1 MKLKNFRRV
10 AALGMAVGMTAVL
23 AACGNTADTAS
34 SEAAES
40 TAETADTAEEASAET
55 ADAEYA
61 YLADFSFSDAFDE
74 NGYLKGVTAADYVT
88 LPDDY
93 ADITISADLGQVS
106 DDDINDYIDS
116 NVLSNFA
123 TTNEVKDRA
132 AADGDTVN
140 IDYVGRI
147 DGVAFDGGDTKG
159 SGADLTLG
167 SGTYIDNFEDQI
179 VGHTPGETFDV
190 TVTFPEDY
198 GNEDLNGKE
207 AVFETTLNYIKE
219 SVTPELTDDWV
230 KENLGE
236 SMSLNS
242 VDELK
247 AFVKSTMLYDNQASD
262 VYTALH
268 DKASYADELPQTALD
283 YYRDVLLYRIYT
295 NAQKYG
301 TDMNTLLSSGMMGS
315 SYDSVDA
322 YLADAND
329 SIKSI
334 TQQALLMQ
342 AVAEKTGFKCDTAT
356 MNADFGRYYGTTDP
370 SQYVSAYGENYIK
383 MNVLQSDVMQNLIDN
398 VTYTYAVSAAALPVL
413 HRECFFVAFCGGNLY
428 NKGILNKESFP
439 MPLIIPKDLPA
450 YEELQQE
457 NVFVMHQERAMSQ
470 HIRPLRILILN
481 LMPTKI
487 VTETQLARLLA
498 NSPLQVQVTF
508 LQTATH
514 STTHT
519 APEHMKAFY
528 KTFDEIKNERFDG
541 MIITGAP
548 IEDLDYEDVDY
559 WDELCRIMDY
569 TKENVYSTIHLC
581 WGALAGLYYHF
592 GIPKV
597 HLDKKMFGVFEHR
610 VTRPSNP
617 LVRGFDEVF
626 YAPHSR
632 WAGLDRAAI
641 DACGDLRILAESDI
655 AGPMLLSTE
664 SGRQIFVIGHPEYDK
679 YTLDR
684 EYKRDVKAGK
694 PINIPCNYYPDDNP
708 SRDPLFRWRAHGY
721 LLYTNWLNYY
731 VYQDTPYD
739 LSRLEALEK

>member
-1 MKLKNFRRV
+1 M
-10 AALGMAVGMTAVL
+10 L
-23 AACGNTADTAS
+23 AACGNTADTAAS

-40 TAETADTAEEASAET
+40 TAETADAAKESSAET

-74 NGYLKGVTAADYVT
+74 NGYLKDVTATDYVT

-116 NVLSNFA
+116 NVLSNFT

-230 KENLGE
+230 KENLSE

-268 DKASYADELPQTALD
+268 DKASYTDELPQTALD

-295 NAQKYG
+295 YAQNYG
-301 TDMNTLLSSGMMGS
+301 TDMATLLSSGMMGAT
-315 SYDSVDA
+315 YDSVDA
-322 YLADAND
+322 YLDDATD

-342 AVAEKTGFKCDTAT
+342 AVAEKMGFKCDTNT

-370 SQYVSAYGENYIK
+370 SRYISAYGENYIK

-398 VTYTYAVSAAALPVL
+398 V
-413 HRECFFVAFCGGNLY
+413 
-428 NKGILNKESFP
+428 K
-439 MPLIIPKDLPA
+439 
-450 YEELQQE
+450 YE
-457 NVFVMHQERAMSQ
+457 
-470 HIRPLRILILN
+470 
-481 LMPTKI
+481 
-487 VTETQLARLLA
+487 
-498 NSPLQVQVTF
+498 
-508 LQTATH
+508 
-514 STTHT
+514 
-519 APEHMKAFY
+519 
-528 KTFDEIKNERFDG
+528 
-541 MIITGAP
+541 
-548 IEDLDYEDVDY
+548 
-559 WDELCRIMDY
+559 
-569 TKENVYSTIHLC
+569 
-581 WGALAGLYYHF
+581 
-592 GIPKV
+592 
-597 HLDKKMFGVFEHR
+597 
-610 VTRPSNP
+610 
-617 LVRGFDEVF
+617 
-626 YAPHSR
+626 
-632 WAGLDRAAI
+632 
-641 DACGDLRILAESDI
+641 
-655 AGPMLLSTE
+655 
-664 SGRQIFVIGHPEYDK
+664 
-679 YTLDR
+679 
-684 EYKRDVKAGK
+684 
-694 PINIPCNYYPDDNP
+694 
-708 SRDPLFRWRAHGY
+708 
-721 LLYTNWLNYY
+721 
-731 VYQDTPYD
+731 
-739 LSRLEALEK
+739 

>member
-74 NGYLKGVTAADYVT
+74 NGYLKGVTATDYVT

-159 SGADLTLG
+159 NGADLTLG

-268 DKASYADELPQTALD
+268 DKASYSDELPQTALD

-295 NAQKYG
+295 YAQNYG
-301 TDMNTLLSSGMMGS
+301 TTMDALLASGMMGS
-315 SYDSVDA
+315 SYDNVDA
-322 YLADAND
+322 YLKDAHD
-329 SIKSI
+329 SIRSI

-342 AVAEKTGFKCDTAT
+342 AVAEKMGFRCDTAT

-370 SQYVSAYGENYIK
+370 TQYVTAYGENYVK

-398 VTYTYAVSAAALPVL
+398 V
-413 HRECFFVAFCGGNLY
+413 
-428 NKGILNKESFP
+428 K
-439 MPLIIPKDLPA
+439 
-450 YEELQQE
+450 YE
-457 NVFVMHQERAMSQ
+457 
-470 HIRPLRILILN
+470 
-481 LMPTKI
+481 
-487 VTETQLARLLA
+487 
-498 NSPLQVQVTF
+498 
-508 LQTATH
+508 
-514 STTHT
+514 
-519 APEHMKAFY
+519 
-528 KTFDEIKNERFDG
+528 
-541 MIITGAP
+541 
-548 IEDLDYEDVDY
+548 
-559 WDELCRIMDY
+559 
-569 TKENVYSTIHLC
+569 
-581 WGALAGLYYHF
+581 
-592 GIPKV
+592 
-597 HLDKKMFGVFEHR
+597 
-610 VTRPSNP
+610 
-617 LVRGFDEVF
+617 
-626 YAPHSR
+626 
-632 WAGLDRAAI
+632 
-641 DACGDLRILAESDI
+641 
-655 AGPMLLSTE
+655 
-664 SGRQIFVIGHPEYDK
+664 
-679 YTLDR
+679 
-684 EYKRDVKAGK
+684 
-694 PINIPCNYYPDDNP
+694 
-708 SRDPLFRWRAHGY
+708 
-721 LLYTNWLNYY
+721 
-731 VYQDTPYD
+731 
-739 LSRLEALEK
+739 

>member
-40 TAETADTAEEASAET
+40 TAETADTAEAASAET

-116 NVLSNFA
+116 NVLSSFA

-159 SGADLTLG
+159 NGADLTLG

-329 SIKSI
+329 SIMSI

-398 VTYTYAVSAAALPVL
+398 V
-413 HRECFFVAFCGGNLY
+413 
-428 NKGILNKESFP
+428 K
-439 MPLIIPKDLPA
+439 
-450 YEELQQE
+450 YE
-457 NVFVMHQERAMSQ
+457 
-470 HIRPLRILILN
+470 
-481 LMPTKI
+481 
-487 VTETQLARLLA
+487 
-498 NSPLQVQVTF
+498 
-508 LQTATH
+508 
-514 STTHT
+514 
-519 APEHMKAFY
+519 
-528 KTFDEIKNERFDG
+528 
-541 MIITGAP
+541 
-548 IEDLDYEDVDY
+548 
-559 WDELCRIMDY
+559 
-569 TKENVYSTIHLC
+569 
-581 WGALAGLYYHF
+581 
-592 GIPKV
+592 
-597 HLDKKMFGVFEHR
+597 
-610 VTRPSNP
+610 
-617 LVRGFDEVF
+617 
-626 YAPHSR
+626 
-632 WAGLDRAAI
+632 
-641 DACGDLRILAESDI
+641 
-655 AGPMLLSTE
+655 
-664 SGRQIFVIGHPEYDK
+664 
-679 YTLDR
+679 
-684 EYKRDVKAGK
+684 
-694 PINIPCNYYPDDNP
+694 
-708 SRDPLFRWRAHGY
+708 
-721 LLYTNWLNYY
+721 
-731 VYQDTPYD
+731 
-739 LSRLEALEK
+739 

>member
-40 TAETADTAEEASAET
+40 TAETADTAEKASAET

-74 NGYLKGVTAADYVT
+74 NGYLKGVTATDYVT

-334 TQQALLMQ
+334 PQQALLMQ

-398 VTYTYAVSAAALPVL
+398 V
-413 HRECFFVAFCGGNLY
+413 
-428 NKGILNKESFP
+428 K
-439 MPLIIPKDLPA
+439 
-450 YEELQQE
+450 YE
-457 NVFVMHQERAMSQ
+457 
-470 HIRPLRILILN
+470 
-481 LMPTKI
+481 
-487 VTETQLARLLA
+487 
-498 NSPLQVQVTF
+498 
-508 LQTATH
+508 
-514 STTHT
+514 
-519 APEHMKAFY
+519 
-528 KTFDEIKNERFDG
+528 
-541 MIITGAP
+541 
-548 IEDLDYEDVDY
+548 
-559 WDELCRIMDY
+559 
-569 TKENVYSTIHLC
+569 
-581 WGALAGLYYHF
+581 
-592 GIPKV
+592 
-597 HLDKKMFGVFEHR
+597 
-610 VTRPSNP
+610 
-617 LVRGFDEVF
+617 
-626 YAPHSR
+626 
-632 WAGLDRAAI
+632 
-641 DACGDLRILAESDI
+641 
-655 AGPMLLSTE
+655 
-664 SGRQIFVIGHPEYDK
+664 
-679 YTLDR
+679 
-684 EYKRDVKAGK
+684 
-694 PINIPCNYYPDDNP
+694 
-708 SRDPLFRWRAHGY
+708 
-721 LLYTNWLNYY
+721 
-731 VYQDTPYD
+731 
-739 LSRLEALEK
+739 

>member
-74 NGYLKGVTAADYVT
+74 NGYLKGVTATDYVT

-159 SGADLTLG
+159 NGADLTLG
-167 SGTYIDNFEDQI
+167 SGTYIDDFEDQI

-295 NAQKYG
+295 YAQNYG
-301 TDMNTLLSSGMMGS
+301 TDMATLLSSGMMGAT
-315 SYDSVDA
+315 YDSVDA
-322 YLADAND
+322 YLDDATD

-342 AVAEKTGFKCDTAT
+342 AVAEKMGFKCDTDT

-398 VTYTYAVSAAALPVL
+398 V
-413 HRECFFVAFCGGNLY
+413 
-428 NKGILNKESFP
+428 K
-439 MPLIIPKDLPA
+439 
-450 YEELQQE
+450 YE
-457 NVFVMHQERAMSQ
+457 
-470 HIRPLRILILN
+470 
-481 LMPTKI
+481 
-487 VTETQLARLLA
+487 
-498 NSPLQVQVTF
+498 
-508 LQTATH
+508 
-514 STTHT
+514 
-519 APEHMKAFY
+519 
-528 KTFDEIKNERFDG
+528 
-541 MIITGAP
+541 
-548 IEDLDYEDVDY
+548 
-559 WDELCRIMDY
+559 
-569 TKENVYSTIHLC
+569 
-581 WGALAGLYYHF
+581 
-592 GIPKV
+592 
-597 HLDKKMFGVFEHR
+597 
-610 VTRPSNP
+610 
-617 LVRGFDEVF
+617 
-626 YAPHSR
+626 
-632 WAGLDRAAI
+632 
-641 DACGDLRILAESDI
+641 
-655 AGPMLLSTE
+655 
-664 SGRQIFVIGHPEYDK
+664 
-679 YTLDR
+679 
-684 EYKRDVKAGK
+684 
-694 PINIPCNYYPDDNP
+694 
-708 SRDPLFRWRAHGY
+708 
-721 LLYTNWLNYY
+721 
-731 VYQDTPYD
+731 
-739 LSRLEALEK
+739 

>member
-74 NGYLKGVTAADYVT
+74 NGYLKGVTATDYVT

-93 ADITISADLGQVS
+93 ADITISANLGQVS

-167 SGTYIDNFEDQI
+167 SGTYIDTFEDQI

-198 GNEDLNGKE
+198 SNEDLNGKE

-334 TQQALLMQ
+334 TQHALLMQ
-342 AVAEKTGFKCDTAT
+342 AVAEKTGFKCDTST

-370 SQYVSAYGENYIK
+370 SQYISAYGENYIK
-383 MNVLQSDVMQNLIDN
+383 MNVLQSDVMQSLIDN
-398 VTYTYAVSAAALPVL
+398 V
-413 HRECFFVAFCGGNLY
+413 
-428 NKGILNKESFP
+428 K
-439 MPLIIPKDLPA
+439 
-450 YEELQQE
+450 YE
-457 NVFVMHQERAMSQ
+457 
-470 HIRPLRILILN
+470 
-481 LMPTKI
+481 
-487 VTETQLARLLA
+487 
-498 NSPLQVQVTF
+498 
-508 LQTATH
+508 
-514 STTHT
+514 
-519 APEHMKAFY
+519 
-528 KTFDEIKNERFDG
+528 
-541 MIITGAP
+541 
-548 IEDLDYEDVDY
+548 
-559 WDELCRIMDY
+559 
-569 TKENVYSTIHLC
+569 
-581 WGALAGLYYHF
+581 
-592 GIPKV
+592 
-597 HLDKKMFGVFEHR
+597 
-610 VTRPSNP
+610 
-617 LVRGFDEVF
+617 
-626 YAPHSR
+626 
-632 WAGLDRAAI
+632 
-641 DACGDLRILAESDI
+641 
-655 AGPMLLSTE
+655 
-664 SGRQIFVIGHPEYDK
+664 
-679 YTLDR
+679 
-684 EYKRDVKAGK
+684 
-694 PINIPCNYYPDDNP
+694 
-708 SRDPLFRWRAHGY
+708 
-721 LLYTNWLNYY
+721 
-731 VYQDTPYD
+731 
-739 LSRLEALEK
+739 

>member
-34 SEAAES
+34 SETAES
-40 TAETADTAEEASAET
+40 TAETADTAEKASAET

-74 NGYLKGVTAADYVT
+74 NGYLKGVTATDYVT

-167 SGTYIDNFEDQI
+167 SGTYIDDFEDQI

-301 TDMNTLLSSGMMGS
+301 TDMSTLLSSGMMGS

-322 YLADAND
+322 YLADAKD

-342 AVAEKTGFKCDTAT
+342 AVAEKMGFKCDTAT
-356 MNADFGRYYGTTDP
+356 MSADFGRYYGTTDP

-398 VTYTYAVSAAALPVL
+398 V
-413 HRECFFVAFCGGNLY
+413 
-428 NKGILNKESFP
+428 K
-439 MPLIIPKDLPA
+439 
-450 YEELQQE
+450 
-457 NVFVMHQERAMSQ
+457 
-470 HIRPLRILILN
+470 
-481 LMPTKI
+481 
-487 VTETQLARLLA
+487 
-498 NSPLQVQVTF
+498 
-508 LQTATH
+508 
-514 STTHT
+514 
-519 APEHMKAFY
+519 Y
-528 KTFDEIKNERFDG
+528 K
-541 MIITGAP
+541 
-548 IEDLDYEDVDY
+548 
-559 WDELCRIMDY
+559 
-569 TKENVYSTIHLC
+569 
-581 WGALAGLYYHF
+581 
-592 GIPKV
+592 
-597 HLDKKMFGVFEHR
+597 
-610 VTRPSNP
+610 
-617 LVRGFDEVF
+617 
-626 YAPHSR
+626 
-632 WAGLDRAAI
+632 
-641 DACGDLRILAESDI
+641 
-655 AGPMLLSTE
+655 
-664 SGRQIFVIGHPEYDK
+664 
-679 YTLDR
+679 
-684 EYKRDVKAGK
+684 
-694 PINIPCNYYPDDNP
+694 
-708 SRDPLFRWRAHGY
+708 
-721 LLYTNWLNYY
+721 
-731 VYQDTPYD
+731 
-739 LSRLEALEK
+739 

>member
-1 MKLKNFRRV
+1 MKLKNFHRL
-10 AALGMAVGMTAVL
+10 AALGLAVGMTTAL
-23 AACGNTADTAS
+23 AACGNTAET
-34 SEAAES
+34 AES
-40 TAETADTAEEASAET
+40 TAETAESTEAASSEAADTATDET
-55 ADAEYA
+55 AADAEYA

-74 NGYLKGVTAADYVT
+74 NGYLKGVTATDYVT

-93 ADITISADLGQVS
+93 ADITIDADLGQVS
-106 DDDINDYIDS
+106 EEDIDNYITS
-116 NVLSNFA
+116 NVLSKFS
-123 TTNEVKDRA
+123 TTEQVTDRA

-198 GNEDLNGKE
+198 GNENLNGKE

-230 KENLGE
+230 KENLSE
-236 SMSLNS
+236 SMSLNN

-268 DKASYADELPQTALD
+268 DKVSYADELPQTALD

-342 AVAEKTGFKCDTAT
+342 AVAEKMGFKCDTAT

-398 VTYTYAVSAAALPVL
+398 V
-413 HRECFFVAFCGGNLY
+413 
-428 NKGILNKESFP
+428 K
-439 MPLIIPKDLPA
+439 
-450 YEELQQE
+450 
-457 NVFVMHQERAMSQ
+457 
-470 HIRPLRILILN
+470 
-481 LMPTKI
+481 
-487 VTETQLARLLA
+487 
-498 NSPLQVQVTF
+498 
-508 LQTATH
+508 
-514 STTHT
+514 
-519 APEHMKAFY
+519 Y
-528 KTFDEIKNERFDG
+528 K
-541 MIITGAP
+541 
-548 IEDLDYEDVDY
+548 
-559 WDELCRIMDY
+559 
-569 TKENVYSTIHLC
+569 
-581 WGALAGLYYHF
+581 
-592 GIPKV
+592 
-597 HLDKKMFGVFEHR
+597 
-610 VTRPSNP
+610 
-617 LVRGFDEVF
+617 
-626 YAPHSR
+626 
-632 WAGLDRAAI
+632 
-641 DACGDLRILAESDI
+641 
-655 AGPMLLSTE
+655 
-664 SGRQIFVIGHPEYDK
+664 
-679 YTLDR
+679 
-684 EYKRDVKAGK
+684 
-694 PINIPCNYYPDDNP
+694 
-708 SRDPLFRWRAHGY
+708 
-721 LLYTNWLNYY
+721 
-731 VYQDTPYD
+731 
-739 LSRLEALEK
+739 

>member
-74 NGYLKGVTAADYVT
+74 NGYLKGVTATDYVT

-262 VYTALH
+262 VYTDLH

-315 SYDSVDA
+315 SYDNVDA
-322 YLADAND
+322 YLKDAHD
-329 SIKSI
+329 SIRSI

-342 AVAEKTGFKCDTAT
+342 AVAEKMGFRCDTAT

-398 VTYTYAVSAAALPVL
+398 V
-413 HRECFFVAFCGGNLY
+413 
-428 NKGILNKESFP
+428 K
-439 MPLIIPKDLPA
+439 
-450 YEELQQE
+450 YE
-457 NVFVMHQERAMSQ
+457 
-470 HIRPLRILILN
+470 
-481 LMPTKI
+481 
-487 VTETQLARLLA
+487 
-498 NSPLQVQVTF
+498 
-508 LQTATH
+508 
-514 STTHT
+514 
-519 APEHMKAFY
+519 
-528 KTFDEIKNERFDG
+528 
-541 MIITGAP
+541 
-548 IEDLDYEDVDY
+548 
-559 WDELCRIMDY
+559 
-569 TKENVYSTIHLC
+569 
-581 WGALAGLYYHF
+581 
-592 GIPKV
+592 
-597 HLDKKMFGVFEHR
+597 
-610 VTRPSNP
+610 
-617 LVRGFDEVF
+617 
-626 YAPHSR
+626 
-632 WAGLDRAAI
+632 
-641 DACGDLRILAESDI
+641 
-655 AGPMLLSTE
+655 
-664 SGRQIFVIGHPEYDK
+664 
-679 YTLDR
+679 
-684 EYKRDVKAGK
+684 
-694 PINIPCNYYPDDNP
+694 
-708 SRDPLFRWRAHGY
+708 
-721 LLYTNWLNYY
+721 
-731 VYQDTPYD
+731 
-739 LSRLEALEK
+739 

>member
-116 NVLSNFA
+116 KVLSNFA

-322 YLADAND
+322 YLAVAND

-356 MNADFGRYYGTTDP
+356 MSADFGRYYGTTDP

-398 VTYTYAVSAAALPVL
+398 V
-413 HRECFFVAFCGGNLY
+413 
-428 NKGILNKESFP
+428 K
-439 MPLIIPKDLPA
+439 
-450 YEELQQE
+450 YE
-457 NVFVMHQERAMSQ
+457 
-470 HIRPLRILILN
+470 
-481 LMPTKI
+481 
-487 VTETQLARLLA
+487 
-498 NSPLQVQVTF
+498 
-508 LQTATH
+508 
-514 STTHT
+514 
-519 APEHMKAFY
+519 
-528 KTFDEIKNERFDG
+528 
-541 MIITGAP
+541 
-548 IEDLDYEDVDY
+548 
-559 WDELCRIMDY
+559 
-569 TKENVYSTIHLC
+569 
-581 WGALAGLYYHF
+581 
-592 GIPKV
+592 
-597 HLDKKMFGVFEHR
+597 
-610 VTRPSNP
+610 
-617 LVRGFDEVF
+617 
-626 YAPHSR
+626 
-632 WAGLDRAAI
+632 
-641 DACGDLRILAESDI
+641 
-655 AGPMLLSTE
+655 
-664 SGRQIFVIGHPEYDK
+664 
-679 YTLDR
+679 
-684 EYKRDVKAGK
+684 
-694 PINIPCNYYPDDNP
+694 
-708 SRDPLFRWRAHGY
+708 
-721 LLYTNWLNYY
+721 
-731 VYQDTPYD
+731 
-739 LSRLEALEK
+739 

>member
-10 AALGMAVGMTAVL
+10 TALGMAVGMTAVL

-40 TAETADTAEEASAET
+40 TAETADTAEKASAET

-61 YLADFSFSDAFDE
+61 YLADFNFSDAFDE
-74 NGYLKGVTAADYVT
+74 NGYLKGVTATDYVT

-159 SGADLTLG
+159 NGADLTLG
-167 SGTYIDNFEDQI
+167 SGTYIDDFEDQI

-334 TQQALLMQ
+334 TQKALLMQ

-356 MNADFGRYYGTTDP
+356 MSADFGRYYGTTDP

-398 VTYTYAVSAAALPVL
+398 V
-413 HRECFFVAFCGGNLY
+413 
-428 NKGILNKESFP
+428 K
-439 MPLIIPKDLPA
+439 
-450 YEELQQE
+450 YE
-457 NVFVMHQERAMSQ
+457 
-470 HIRPLRILILN
+470 
-481 LMPTKI
+481 
-487 VTETQLARLLA
+487 
-498 NSPLQVQVTF
+498 
-508 LQTATH
+508 
-514 STTHT
+514 
-519 APEHMKAFY
+519 
-528 KTFDEIKNERFDG
+528 
-541 MIITGAP
+541 
-548 IEDLDYEDVDY
+548 
-559 WDELCRIMDY
+559 
-569 TKENVYSTIHLC
+569 
-581 WGALAGLYYHF
+581 
-592 GIPKV
+592 
-597 HLDKKMFGVFEHR
+597 
-610 VTRPSNP
+610 
-617 LVRGFDEVF
+617 
-626 YAPHSR
+626 
-632 WAGLDRAAI
+632 
-641 DACGDLRILAESDI
+641 
-655 AGPMLLSTE
+655 
-664 SGRQIFVIGHPEYDK
+664 
-679 YTLDR
+679 
-684 EYKRDVKAGK
+684 
-694 PINIPCNYYPDDNP
+694 
-708 SRDPLFRWRAHGY
+708 
-721 LLYTNWLNYY
+721 
-731 VYQDTPYD
+731 
-739 LSRLEALEK
+739 

>member
-40 TAETADTAEEASAET
+40 TAETADTAEKASAET

-74 NGYLKGVTAADYVT
+74 NGYLKGVTATDYVT

-167 SGTYIDNFEDQI
+167 SGTYIDDFEDQI

-207 AVFETTLNYIKE
+207 AVFETTLNYIE
-219 SVTPELTDDWV
+219 NTVTPELSDEWV
-230 KENLGE
+230 AENLAAT
-236 SMSLNS
+236 MSLNN

-268 DKASYADELPQTALD
+268 DKVSYADELPQTALD
-283 YYRDVLLYRIYT
+283 YYCDVLLYRIYT
-295 NAQKYG
+295 YAQNYG
-301 TDMNTLLSSGMMGS
+301 TDMATLLSSGMMGAT
-315 SYDSVDA
+315 YDSVDA
-322 YLADAND
+322 YLDDATD

-342 AVAEKTGFKCDTAT
+342 AVAEKMGFKCDTDT

-398 VTYTYAVSAAALPVL
+398 V
-413 HRECFFVAFCGGNLY
+413 
-428 NKGILNKESFP
+428 K
-439 MPLIIPKDLPA
+439 
-450 YEELQQE
+450 YE
-457 NVFVMHQERAMSQ
+457 
-470 HIRPLRILILN
+470 
-481 LMPTKI
+481 
-487 VTETQLARLLA
+487 
-498 NSPLQVQVTF
+498 
-508 LQTATH
+508 
-514 STTHT
+514 
-519 APEHMKAFY
+519 
-528 KTFDEIKNERFDG
+528 
-541 MIITGAP
+541 
-548 IEDLDYEDVDY
+548 
-559 WDELCRIMDY
+559 
-569 TKENVYSTIHLC
+569 
-581 WGALAGLYYHF
+581 
-592 GIPKV
+592 
-597 HLDKKMFGVFEHR
+597 
-610 VTRPSNP
+610 
-617 LVRGFDEVF
+617 
-626 YAPHSR
+626 
-632 WAGLDRAAI
+632 
-641 DACGDLRILAESDI
+641 
-655 AGPMLLSTE
+655 
-664 SGRQIFVIGHPEYDK
+664 
-679 YTLDR
+679 
-684 EYKRDVKAGK
+684 
-694 PINIPCNYYPDDNP
+694 
-708 SRDPLFRWRAHGY
+708 
-721 LLYTNWLNYY
+721 
-731 VYQDTPYD
+731 
-739 LSRLEALEK
+739 